1 MSNLRIVPATEND
14 APLILA
20 LIRELAD
27 YEKLLPEV
35 TATEEV
41 LRASLFGERR
51 AAEVWLAYEDEAAVG
66 YALFFHNFSTFL
78 GRPGLYLE
86 DLFVR
91 PAWRGRG
98 YGRALLARLA
108 QIALERGCGRMEWS
122 VLDWNA
128 PAIEF
133 YKRLG
138 ATSMDE
144 WKTFRLTGAA
154 LSDLAAA
161 KPQDND

>member
-144 WKTFRLTGAA
+144 WTTFRLTGAA